1 MSATTYITLAYAAII
16 LGISGYVAFLVSR
29 SSDLKKRERQ
39 IELLGGND
47 VR

>member
-1 MSATTYITLAYAAII
+1 MSATTYITLAYAVIV
-16 LGISGYVAFLVSR
+16 LGFGGYLAFLASR

-47 VR
+47 VS